1 MFVYAI
7 VFTIKSYEH
16 GIVFKGVTSMKR
28 RTARE
33 KALQALFQIDIADAE
48 IQDAINFVIED
59 QGQDEY
65 LDFLVK
71 GTMENLSKIDAIITN
86 NLENWT
92 IARLSNID
100 RNILRIATFE
110 MLKSTEVPVNV
121 VMDEGIEIAKAFGDD
136 QSSKFVNAVLS
147 KVKQHLHL

>member
-1 MFVYAI
+1 
-7 VFTIKSYEH
+7 
-16 GIVFKGVTSMKR
+16 MKR

-33 KALQALFQIDIADAE
+33 KALQALFQIDISDAE

-71 GTMENLSKIDAIITN
+71 GTMENLNKIDEIITN

>member
-1 MFVYAI
+1 
-7 VFTIKSYEH
+7 
-16 GIVFKGVTSMKR
+16 MKR

-33 KALQALFQIDIADAE
+33 KALQALFQIDIADTE
-48 IQDAINFVIED
+48 IQDALNFVIED
-59 QGQDEY
+59 QGHDEY

-71 GTMENLSKIDAIITN
+71 GTMENVNKIDEIIAS

-121 VMDEGIEIAKAFGDD
+121 VIDEGIEIAKAFGDD

-147 KVKQHLHL
+147 KIKEHLHL

>member
-1 MFVYAI
+1 
-7 VFTIKSYEH
+7 
-16 GIVFKGVTSMKR
+16 MKR

-48 IQDAINFVIED
+48 VQEALDFVLEG
-59 QGQDEY
+59 QEQDEY

-71 GTMENLSKIDAIITN
+71 GTTENITKIDEVITS

-100 RNILRIATFE
+100 RNILRLAAFE
-110 MLKSTEVPVNV
+110 MMKSTEVPVNV

-147 KVKQHLHL
+147 KIKQHLHL

>member
-1 MFVYAI
+1 
-7 VFTIKSYEH
+7 
-16 GIVFKGVTSMKR
+16 MKR

-33 KALQALFQIDIADAE
+33 KALQALFQIDIADTE
-48 IQDAINFVIED
+48 IQDALNFVIED

-71 GTMENLSKIDAIITN
+71 GTMENVNKIDEIITS

-121 VMDEGIEIAKAFGDD
+121 VIDEGIEIAKAFGDD

-147 KVKQHLHL
+147 KIKEHLHL

>member
-1 MFVYAI
+1 
-7 VFTIKSYEH
+7 
-16 GIVFKGVTSMKR
+16 MKR

-48 IQDAINFVIED
+48 MQDALNFVIED

-71 GTMENLSKIDAIITN
+71 GTMENLDKIDEIITN